1 MADVSPGL
9 AGRLRGGQ
17 VLAGLGLAL
26 AGILSGLAWRLP
38 GVEAVDARLMLR
50 INVAILPGGVDQVLR
65 GLRLVGTTGFF
76 VVALLLTAV
85 AVPEWALALFAAALA
100 SESLTRAIKLV
111 VRRPRPFITLPSV
124 VVRLP
129 RLPPDASFP
138 SGDAMRAAFL
148 GGLALA
154 AAALPPWAA
163 GAAMALAII
172 VGVARVRSGAHYP
185 LDVWAGAMLGVGAA
199 LAWAGWA
206 SLPP

>member
-1 MADVSPGL
+1 MYF
-9 AGRLRGGQ
+9 
-17 VLAGLGLAL
+17 GLGLAL
-26 AGILSGLAWRLP
+26 AGVLSGLAWRLA
-38 GVEAVDARLMLR
+38 AVNARDARLMLR
-50 INVAILPGGVDQVLR
+50 VNQAAWPGGVDRILG
-65 GLRLVGTTGFF
+65 GLRIAGTTGFF
-76 VVALLLTAV
+76 VVVLVLVGL
-85 AVPEWALALFAAALA
+85 AVPGWALTLAAAALA
-100 SESLTRAIKLV
+100 TEALTRAIKLV
-111 VRRPRPFITLPSV
+111 ARRPRPYVTLPSV

-129 RLPPDASFP
+129 RLPTDPSFP

-163 GAAMALAII
+163 GSAMALVLI

-206 SLPP
+206 SLPR